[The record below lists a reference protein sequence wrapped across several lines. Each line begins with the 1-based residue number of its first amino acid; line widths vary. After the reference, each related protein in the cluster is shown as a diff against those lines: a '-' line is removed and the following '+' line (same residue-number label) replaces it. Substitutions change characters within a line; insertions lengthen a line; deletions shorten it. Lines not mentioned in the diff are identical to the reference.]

1 MSAEYILSQ
10 LDPAQREAVREISG
24 PILIV
29 AGAGSGKTRVLT
41 YRVAY
46 MLEKGIPASS
56 ILALTFTNKAAN
68 EMRSRIIDLVGPR
81 SREVWMGTFHSM
93 FARILRME
101 AEKIGYSRSFTIYD
115 SEDSSHSVRSIMADL
130 GISSQQFSPEAIRS
144 RISGAKNQLVT
155 PAAYAQVASDLFE
168 EKTVAVYE
176 EYEKRLRAQNA
187 MDFDDLL
194 IKPIELFQTNTRV
207 LEKYQD
213 RFKFILVDEYQDTN
227 RAQFVLLNLL
237 ASKYRNLTVVGDDA
251 QSIYAFRG
259 ADIRNILDFE
269 RTYPDCKIFRLEQ
282 NYRSTKR
289 ILSAASTMISKNRD
303 QIPKTLWTAN
313 PEGDQITVLE
323 CDDEVDEGHQVAK
336 EIENLLAHGRYT
348 FRDCAVLYRTNA
360 QSRSIED
367 ALRRNGIPYTIIGG
381 IEFYQRKEI
390 KDVLAYLRIIV
401 NPLDDESLLRIINT
415 PPRGIGEATLGNL
428 RRFAAEHQLSL
439 FQALKQVAEGQFVK
453 EIPSFA
459 ERSRKNLQSLAELLT
474 KYTSFRDKMSA
485 SELARTLVD
494 ELGFLSTLK
503 AEGTPE
509 ALSRWENIQELL
521 SAISEFSSNNAEATL
536 ADFLEEV
543 SLVSAID
550 RWEDDRSTVTLMTL
564 HSAKGL
570 EFPVVFIVGLEEG
583 LLPLYTN
590 SLDRFNLEE
599 ERRLCYVGMT
609 RAKEKLYL
617 TYTRMRYR
625 FGDLNSSRRSRFIE
639 EIDQNLLELRRPS
652 LSGAT
657 ASRFFPEKRSDP
669 NSAKKT
675 ILQRVRGSTYLSRRD
690 GHKAEHQEN
699 GTKAPQEINSL
710 STGMIVYHDSF
721 GRGRIVDISGEG
733 ENARAVVNFDEVGRK
748 LLLLKYAHLRKEEE

>member
-46 MLEKGIPASS
+46 MLEKGISASS

-68 EMRSRIIDLVGPR
+68 EMRTRIIDLVGPR

-115 SEDSSHSVRSIMADL
+115 SEDSLHSVRSIMADL

-155 PAAYAQVASDLFE
+155 PAAYAQIASDLFE

-194 IKPIELFQTNTRV
+194 IKPIELFRTNTRV

-227 RAQFVLLNLL
+227 HAQFVLLNLL

-289 ILSAASTMISKNRD
+289 ILSAASTMIRKNRD

-313 PEGDQITVLE
+313 PEGERITVFE
-323 CDDEVDEGHQVAK
+323 CEDEVDEGHQVAR
-336 EIENLLAHGRYT
+336 EIENLLSHGRYT

-367 ALRRNGIPYTIIGG
+367 ALRRNGIPYTIVGG

-390 KDVLAYLRIIV
+390 KDVLAYLRVIV

-428 RRFAAEHQLSL
+428 RRFAVEHRLSL
-439 FQALKQVAEGQFVK
+439 FQALKQVAEGQSVK
-453 EIPSFA
+453 EIPSFS
-459 ERSRKNLQSLAELLT
+459 ERGRKNLQSLSELLT
-474 KYTSFRDKMSA
+474 KYISFRDKMSA

-521 SAISEFSSNNAEATL
+521 SAISEFSSSHAEATL

-590 SLDRFNLEE
+590 SLDRFALEE

-625 FGDLNSSRRSRFIE
+625 FGDLNSSTPSRFIE

-652 LSGAT
+652 IGGAT
-657 ASRFFPEKRSDP
+657 ARSFFSERRSNL
-669 NSAKKT
+669 NSARKT
-675 ILQRVRGSTYLSRRD
+675 ILHRVRGSSYLSGRD
-690 GHKAEHQEN
+690 GHKTEHQED
-699 GTKAPQEINSL
+699 GAIASQEINSL

-748 LLLLKYAHLRKEEE
+748 LLLLKYAHLRIEEE